1 MEEELQN
8 PSEEYATTAELMLLF
23 GKSIDDA
30 LDIHNA
36 LEKIVNSDTEHCT

>member
-23 GKSIDDA
+23 GKSIDEA
-30 LDIHNA
+30 LDIHNDI
-36 LEKIVNSDTEHCT
+36 EKIANDDAEHCT